1 MKATAEINKMRYEAN
16 CANLTWRVGM
26 RNFAHPNGRVA
37 YLGAYSSDLGPAAG
51 SDLPLDV
58 AFGAPP
64 CRRIATARC
73 GAARLRAAPLTHC
86 THATGRRWR
95 PRGDPARTG
104 PISKSHRKSPERTR
118 APPETQ
124 ECAMHTSQPDGAGF
138 AQYNAGYIPHGPGAV
153 RCEFRG
159 APGAPHS
166 RAGVPMRVAPR
177 A

>member
-104 PISKSHRKSPERTR
+104 PISKSHRKSPARTR
-118 APPETQ
+118 APPAAQ
-124 ECAMHTSQPDGAGF
+124 ECARQTSQPDGAGF
-138 AQYNAGYIPHGPGAV
+138 AQYNAGYISPLARALSVANFGALRAPLMLGREY
-153 RCEFRG
+153 RC
-159 APGAPHS
+159 A
-166 RAGVPMRVAPR
+166 
-177 A
+177 